1 MIACKIPIIH
11 ERSNIIQIP
20 KNLLTTKIS
29 NVSNSTNYSL
39 NQSCFD
45 PTKSSPPNKF
55 MINLH
60 MRYNNYTSL
69 GINDDNRERA

>member
-1 MIACKIPIIH
+1 MIACNIIH

-29 NVSNSTNYSL
+29 NVTNYSL

-55 MINLH
+55 MIRDIIIIHL
-60 MRYNNYTSL
+60 
-69 GINDDNRERA
+69 